1 MIQKAG
7 RQAAAVTHQ
16 LLAFSRKQVLQP
28 RVIDL
33 NALVC
38 DFERILRRVIG
49 EHIDLR
55 TRADA
60 PCGRVRADPNQI
72 EQVILNLGVNARD
85 AMPKGG
91 RLSIRTDNVRFDD
104 AAARR
109 LAPDLAGGDY
119 MLLEVTD
126 TGCGMDDEVK
136 SRIFEPFY
144 TTKGPGKGTGLG
156 LATVY
161 GVVKQSG
168 GTTLVESAP
177 GEGTTFRIYLP
188 IADGEVEE
196 VRPKTVVPIQPPPRR
211 TETVLIVEDEEIVRE
226 LVCQVL
232 SEHGYDVLCAPN
244 GAEAMQMS
252 ADHRGRIALLVTD
265 VVMPQMGGL
274 ELSRRLTG
282 LRPDLKVLYV
292 SGYSEDDM
300 NEQGVLS
307 PEITKKVRE
316 ILTGS
321 PTLASA
327 GVRVSG
333 RDGHDG
339 VSAGRGGRRG

>member
-1 MIQKAG
+1 
-7 RQAAAVTHQ
+7 
-16 LLAFSRKQVLQP
+16 
-28 RVIDL
+28 
-33 NALVC
+33 
-38 DFERILRRVIG
+38 
-49 EHIDLR
+49 
-55 TRADA
+55 
-60 PCGRVRADPNQI
+60 
-72 EQVILNLGVNARD
+72 
-85 AMPKGG
+85 
-91 RLSIRTDNVRFDD
+91 
-104 AAARR
+104 
-109 LAPDLAGGDY
+109 

-168 GTTLVESAP
+168 GTTVVESAP
-177 GEGTTFRIYLP
+177 GEGTTFRVYLP
-188 IADGEVEE
+188 MEEGDVDE
-196 VRPKTVVPIQPPPRR
+196 VRPKTVVPAQPPARR

-226 LVCQVL
+226 LVCEVL

-244 GAEAMQMS
+244 GAEAMRMN
-252 ADHRGRIALLVTD
+252 AEHRGRIALLITD

-274 ELSRRLTG
+274 ELSRRLTA

-307 PEITKKVRE
+307 PDVEFLEKPFTPQAITRKVRE
-316 ILTGS
+316 ILTGAPS
-321 PTLASA
+321 LVKA
-327 GVRVSG
+327 GVNVVEQNG
-333 RDGHDG
+333 RDG
-339 VSAGRGGRRG
+339 VAAGRG

>member
-1 MIQKAG
+1 M
-7 RQAAAVTHQ
+7 
-16 LLAFSRKQVLQP
+16 
-28 RVIDL
+28 
-33 NALVC
+33 
-38 DFERILRRVIG
+38 
-49 EHIDLR
+49 
-55 TRADA
+55 
-60 PCGRVRADPNQI
+60 
-72 EQVILNLGVNARD
+72 
-85 AMPKGG
+85 
-91 RLSIRTDNVRFDD
+91 
-104 AAARR
+104 
-109 LAPDLAGGDY
+109 
-119 MLLEVTD
+119 
-126 TGCGMDDEVK
+126 
-136 SRIFEPFY
+136 
-144 TTKGPGKGTGLG
+144 
-156 LATVY
+156 Y

-196 VRPKTVVPIQPPPRR
+196 IRPKTVVPIQAPARR
-211 TETVLIVEDEEIVRE
+211 AAETVLIVEDEEIVRE

-274 ELSRRLTG
+274 ELSRRLTA

-307 PEITKKVRE
+307 PDVEFLEKPFTPQAITKKVRE

-327 GVRVSG
+327 GVRLAG
-333 RDGHDG
+333 PDGHDG
-339 VSAGRGGRRG
+339 VPAGRGGRRG